1 MSQDWTQLFADV
13 AAPLQE
19 DPAGAKAQALAVR
32 WKNLLSRF
40 TGGNAEVQ
48 QGLNRLWADKENR
61 PGAGVGDQAGN
72 SGFHRESDACR
83 QIGELR
89 RDERPSLTNTNGIV
103 GPR

>member
-48 QGLNRLWADKENR
+48 QGLNRLWADKEN
-61 PGAGVGDQAGN
+61 
-72 SGFHRESDACR
+72 
-83 QIGELR
+83 
-89 RDERPSLTNTNGIV
+89 
-103 GPR
+103 